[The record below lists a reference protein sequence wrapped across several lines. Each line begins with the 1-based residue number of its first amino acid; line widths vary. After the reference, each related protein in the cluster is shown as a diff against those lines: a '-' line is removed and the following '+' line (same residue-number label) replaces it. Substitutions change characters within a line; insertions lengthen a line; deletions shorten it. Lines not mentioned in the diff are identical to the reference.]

1 MRVIGTMLLAGGV
14 LLVALVLG
22 FVVAMVIAVTL
33 GSLIP
38 VDPEST
44 DATPEILRAV
54 VVYLVWGITRH
65 GRVRLHLASPPLE
78 HTTVPLT
85 PRRRWSYI
93 DHRYIDPP
101 TIWPHRPEAR
111 TVAGIGIS
119 RRELLRRSLGAGV
132 LLVIAE
138 WAAGTLGFLWP
149 KAAVAALRVRVG
161 TLADLEAA
169 NPALPV
175 ADGFPAYV
183 AVAKAFV
190 VLVEP
195 GDGFRPGSDATG
207 TGAGVNVIAL
217 SQRCPHLGCRPEPVP
232 RGLVDALS
240 VPPVAVRSPGD
251 QGGRRRPTGPRRA
264 AWTGSPSRSSDEG
277 VLTIDTS
284 RIILGPLPIALGQPG
299 VIPPRVEHG
308 CI

>member
-1 MRVIGTMLLAGGV
+1 MAGT
-14 LLVALVLG
+14 
-22 FVVAMVIAVTL
+22 
-33 GSLIP
+33 
-38 VDPEST
+38 
-44 DATPEILRAV
+44 
-54 VVYLVWGITRH
+54 
-65 GRVRLHLASPPLE
+65 
-78 HTTVPLT
+78 
-85 PRRRWSYI
+85 
-93 DHRYIDPP
+93 
-101 TIWPHRPEAR
+101 
-111 TVAGIGIS
+111 GIS

-132 LLVIAE
+132 FLVAAE

-169 NPALPV
+169 NPSLPV

-195 GDGFRPGSDATG
+195 ATASAPAGRHRDRRGRQRHRAVPALPAPRLPPG
-207 TGAGVNVIAL
+207 AL
-217 SQRCPHLGCRPEPVP
+217 PG
-232 RGLVDALS
+232 GLVDALS
-240 VPPVAVRSPGD
+240 VPPVALRSPGD
-251 QGGRRRPTGPRRA
+251 QAGRDGYGPA
-264 AWTGSPSRSSDEG
+264 PRSMDRFAVEVSDKG

-299 VIPPRVEHG
+299 VIPPRVENG